1 MISISI
7 PSRKCS
13 LFHYV
18 CSGGDTAWK
27 VIVTPLYLVETP
39 LESKSR
45 SKWTTKKSVL
55 STFTNWKKIYRQ
67 IGLLFWSC
75 LVFGSLNTM
84 CNFEKKRRNKKTVS
98 NNGVLRGA
106 IFHFIMFKYFFREIA
121 FMGFCTHQFCIF
133 STYTIQSYTT
143 NLDS

>member
-1 MISISI
+1 MCHNGTFPYLLTYLRPPLNQTHPEVSGPQKNISKKVVRFCQL
-7 PSRKCS
+7 SR
-13 LFHYV
+13 
-18 CSGGDTAWK
+18 T
-27 VIVTPLYLVETP
+27 E
-39 LESKSR
+39 
-45 SKWTTKKSVL
+45 
-55 STFTNWKKIYRQ
+55 KKIYRQ

-84 CNFEKKRRNKKTVS
+84 CNFEKNKTKKTVS
-98 NNGVLRGA
+98 NNGCAEGA

-121 FMGFCTHQFCIF
+121 FMGFCTHQFCIC